1 VPRSPPRSEVMSALG
16 QKPTFASQNVIS
28 ALPPKADMCGAA
40 RDVRF
45 GPIADIR
52 TATKWFSI
60 RQLRWAST
68 RRAVCICK
76 LLNRLYAFRDVY
88 YVHAPP
94 EMAAGY
100 RHAPI
105 SIHFAFG
112 RDRTSNVRQVRRTDV
127 AHANRAGRTRLGE
140 AYFRVSSLPKRG
152 DRGRQIS
159 IGWSSAMQIWPHRQI
174 KPTFAGL
181 FNSCVRS
188 IEEHFC
194 SFRLR

>member
-1 VPRSPPRSEVMSALG
+1 QCGSFGSSQTSLARHYKLSSVKPAGIAPMRLLSSTRWPPRRKPSRERMSASG
-16 QKPTFASQNVIS
+16 QKQTFAPRQVMS
-28 ALPPKADMCGAA
+28 ALPPKADMCGAT

-52 TATKWFSI
+52 TATKWFFI

-127 AHANRAGRTRLGE
+127 AHANT
-140 AYFRVSSLPKRG
+140 
-152 DRGRQIS
+152 
-159 IGWSSAMQIWPHRQI
+159 
-174 KPTFAGL
+174 
-181 FNSCVRS
+181 
-188 IEEHFC
+188 
-194 SFRLR
+194 